1 MSGVIDMKKMTL
13 VLVSLMIMAIFA
25 FGLSLN
31 EQTVLSTAVVNEINA
46 QNVQNGLPWVAGLNG
61 FDGKTI
67 GQLSVMNGWR
77 PLPKDFVSAFLTK
90 KLTTTDD
97 MLMGSYTMF
106 NPLTMN
112 ASNLPSAYDLSDQFV
127 NYPGISYVTPVKD
140 QGYHGT
146 CWAFSTTETFETALA
161 VQGVVSSSN
170 IPVLSTQFA
179 AYHDVDW
186 NLLIA
191 ANGWVIQDSNLDAG
205 GNQYFAMYNAIRY
218 GMPPATDFP
227 TISYENS
234 PWIEWDPQNSNWQND
249 LTYSQGTLLLLSAPE
264 EAYYYHVSYNQ
275 YINAIKT
282 MIMKYGSVS
291 VSFLVPASF
300 DYYTSGVYVPTN
312 PGSSSNPYVGGHA
325 VQIVGWINNYQ
336 ASNGQTYNV
345 WIVRNSWGTSWGMNG
360 YWLQPWVTPQEYA
373 SGNVPA
379 WKFESY
385 GNWFYVPIF
394 KTVNSAY
401 SQADFN
407 GDGYVNME
415 DWNLLVDALHQTN
428 PSSETI
434 SKYDIGVPKTG
445 KIGGG
450 SLEQFMYL
458 WNLAAQ
464 SGH

>member
-1 MSGVIDMKKMTL
+1 MKKITFVL
-13 VLVSLMIMAIFA
+13 IALFLVSAFA
-25 FGLSLN
+25 FGVSLN
-31 EQTVLSTAVVNEINA
+31 TQTVMSTATVEAINA
-46 QNVQNGLPWVAGLNG
+46 QNSQLGLPWKAGLNDFSG
-61 FDGKTI
+61 RTI
-67 GQLSVMNGWR
+67 EQLSVMNGWR
-77 PLPKDFVSAFLTK
+77 PLPKDFVNAILSKAK

-106 NPLTMN
+106 NPLTMD
-112 ASNLPSAYDLSDQFV
+112 ASNLRTAYDLSNQFV
-127 NYPGISYVTPVKD
+127 QYPGISYVTPVKD

-161 VQGVVSSSN
+161 MQGVVPYSN
-170 IPVLSTQFA
+170 IPVLSTQFV
-179 AYHDVDW
+179 AYHDIDW

-191 ANGWVIQDSNLDAG
+191 ANGWVIQDSNFDAG
-205 GNQYFAMYNAIRY
+205 GNQYFSMYNAIRY
-218 GMPPATDFP
+218 GIPPATDFP

-234 PWIEWDPQNSNWQND
+234 PWIEWDPQNPNWQKD
-249 LTYSQGTLLLLSAPE
+249 LIYSQGTLLLLSAPE
-264 EAYYYHVSYNQ
+264 EAYYYNVSYNQ
-275 YINAIKT
+275 YIDAIKT

-291 VSFLVPASF
+291 VSYSVPADF
-300 DYYTSGVYVPTN
+300 FGYQSGVYVPVN
-312 PGSSSNPYVGGHA
+312 PGSSSNPYEGGHA
-325 VQIVGWINNYQ
+325 VQIVGWIDNYV

-345 WIVRNSWGTSWGMNG
+345 WIVRNSWGSSWGMNG

-385 GNWFYVPIF
+385 GNWFFVPIF
-394 KTVNSAY
+394 KTNNTVWSA
-401 SQADFN
+401 ADFN
-407 GDGYVNME
+407 NDGYVNMT
-415 DWNLLVDALHQTN
+415 DWNMLVNAMQQTN
-428 PSSETI
+428 PSSQTI
-434 SKYDIGVPKTG
+434 AKYDIGVPKTG